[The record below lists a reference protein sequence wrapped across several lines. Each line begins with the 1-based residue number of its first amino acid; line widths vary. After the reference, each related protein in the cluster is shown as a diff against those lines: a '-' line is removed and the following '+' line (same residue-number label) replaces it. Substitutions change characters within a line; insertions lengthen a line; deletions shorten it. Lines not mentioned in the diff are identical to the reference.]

1 MCAQHFLLF
10 LFVKSG
16 DFKRIG
22 ILVGMSLVNGGSG
35 FPYFAPALYSYIS
48 GQEVQ
53 SIVITVDEVPNAELH
68 SVLVKVI
75 CVAWYNDAIG
85 VHILCK
91 DKHI

>member
-1 MCAQHFLLF
+1 MLAKHFSF
-10 LFVKSG
+10 FVKSG

-53 SIVITVDEVPNAELH
+53 SIVVTVGEVPNAELH

-75 CVAWYNDAIG
+75 MCSCSESL
-85 VHILCK
+85 VH
-91 DKHI
+91 